1 MIRATDVLSILLQ
14 TEVPQRGGLSK
25 MAAVKSSIQPF
36 FRWVVPVNKVSDL

>member
-25 MAAVKSSIQPF
+25 MAAVESSTEPAF
-36 FRWVVPVNKVSDL
+36 FF